1 MKQFPLSKEYEKISN
16 GEDSFNNSN
25 ENLGKKKKK
34 LMIQHNKSYSTVTTT
49 DINNDKKSS
58 KKTTDDEE
66 FDKLRS
72 SLRLNENIDY
82 AKKIRQAKEMEDL
95 KKILEQWNGQK
106 FDSQDKSKKDENEEY
121 EIIVKDRKKKN
132 FILED
137 KKNKKEIKRYKNQY
151 INVNLKYKYLLME
164 NEKMKAELKMMNN
177 KLKKLNQS
185 LEGENKLKSKIKLLE
200 TNKFRPIIIN
210 IKKSQENYNNKLF
223 STKKVKPSLTKIE
236 KHNKE
241 IIKKYDENKI
251 REGLNN
257 LNKTFEN
264 KITMTEHEDGK
275 KKDNNKSLLLD
286 EDKARQ
292 QLNLLNKN
300 NYLAIEN
307 EKNKNLLCEKNKK
320 SLKEILKEND
330 ESILEKLKNRAK
342 QEIEKREK
350 EREKSQGSNEIKII
364 ENDEKEDKFKLK
376 NLGNKKKIFLKKNNI
391 SLKELIKKS
400 SLFFDKNNSNN
411 NFVEKLDFVLE
422 LDKYLQ
428 NEILINKNENLIL
441 PEEAVYYVDDVI
453 IRFLGYFGSELSL
466 KNIKTYIEKNP
477 TNLALREI
485 TFRVICS
492 GLATQ
497 KIYKLIID
505 NENIK
510 KKFIENSKEYL
521 DFLENIKSI
530 IANKYKID
538 ESDIYYFG
546 NNLKNFQIYM
556 LIYNKKLDNIENL
569 LKEFNLKV
577 SSNSLLN
584 NVILSSNIFEKNF
597 SKGENDWPKK
607 GLMRGGKTYE
617 PPYGWLGIG
626 LKIKNKF
633 GKTNSIWLGKENKE
647 GEWPVAYH
655 GIGKGKGKIFD
666 KLLHFFNSNL
676 KEEEGK
682 LFKNELNV
690 EKNNNKYPYCGEGVY
705 LSPNIEDAAYFSDKA
720 GLGFFTI
727 KFQFAY
733 MARVNPSK
741 IRSPGGLPVEWILN
755 GNTEEIR
762 PYRLLIKIC

>member
-16 GEDSFNNSN
+16 GEDSFNNSY

-241 IIKKYDENKI
+241 NIKKYDENKI

-292 QLNLLNKN
+292 Q
-300 NYLAIEN
+300 
-307 EKNKNLLCEKNKK
+307 
-320 SLKEILKEND
+320 
-330 ESILEKLKNRAK
+330 
-342 QEIEKREK
+342 
-350 EREKSQGSNEIKII
+350 
-364 ENDEKEDKFKLK
+364 
-376 NLGNKKKIFLKKNNI
+376 
-391 SLKELIKKS
+391 
-400 SLFFDKNNSNN
+400 
-411 NFVEKLDFVLE
+411 
-422 LDKYLQ
+422 
-428 NEILINKNENLIL
+428 
-441 PEEAVYYVDDVI
+441 
-453 IRFLGYFGSELSL
+453 
-466 KNIKTYIEKNP
+466 
-477 TNLALREI
+477 
-485 TFRVICS
+485 
-492 GLATQ
+492 
-497 KIYKLIID
+497 
-505 NENIK
+505 
-510 KKFIENSKEYL
+510 
-521 DFLENIKSI
+521 
-530 IANKYKID
+530 
-538 ESDIYYFG
+538 
-546 NNLKNFQIYM
+546 
-556 LIYNKKLDNIENL
+556 
-569 LKEFNLKV
+569 
-577 SSNSLLN
+577 
-584 NVILSSNIFEKNF
+584 
-597 SKGENDWPKK
+597 
-607 GLMRGGKTYE
+607 
-617 PPYGWLGIG
+617 
-626 LKIKNKF
+626 
-633 GKTNSIWLGKENKE
+633 
-647 GEWPVAYH
+647 
-655 GIGKGKGKIFD
+655 
-666 KLLHFFNSNL
+666 
-676 KEEEGK
+676 
-682 LFKNELNV
+682 
-690 EKNNNKYPYCGEGVY
+690 
-705 LSPNIEDAAYFSDKA
+705 
-720 GLGFFTI
+720 
-727 KFQFAY
+727 
-733 MARVNPSK
+733 
-741 IRSPGGLPVEWILN
+741 
-755 GNTEEIR
+755 
-762 PYRLLIKIC
+762 